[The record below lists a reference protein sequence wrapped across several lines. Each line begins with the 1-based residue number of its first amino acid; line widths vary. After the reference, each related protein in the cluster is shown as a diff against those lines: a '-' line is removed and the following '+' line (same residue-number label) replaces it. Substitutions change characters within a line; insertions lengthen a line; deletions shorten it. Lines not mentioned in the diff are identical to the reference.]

1 MIWYIVNENGIF
13 GVNQPFLVIFGQN
26 HEYFKHTLARRN
38 IGLQKIRNFG
48 KFSDF
53 LWPALPW
60 KDVIFEWKFDFCM
73 KPDIFYN

>member
-38 IGLQKIRNFG
+38 IGLQTIRNFG
-48 KFSDF
+48 KFWDF
-53 LWPALPW
+53 LWPAFSR
-60 KDVIFEWKFDFCM
+60 KDGIFEWKLDFCM